1 MRLTGKGRRE
11 MYMYISPYTY
21 IYIHMDIDILYQ
33 LDIEM
38 EIQKVSKKEIT
49 RREMNT
55 GRETNT
61 SNILSRE
68 SKAQISRKMLKS
80 KE

>member
-1 MRLTGKGRRE
+1 
-11 MYMYISPYTY
+11 
-21 IYIHMDIDILYQ
+21 MDLDILYQ

-49 RREMNT
+49 RRREMNT

-61 SNILSRE
+61 SSMLSRK
-68 SKAQISRKMLKS
+68 SKVQISRKILKP